1 MTATLINGLTTAES
15 IRNTVKESAAEFF
28 ATHSIKPGLAVILI
42 GENPASLSYVNIK
55 LKRCAEI
62 GIQAELLKF
71 DVNVSEDIVIQAI
84 DSLNARH
91 DIHGIII
98 QLPLPPHLCANTL
111 IEHVSPKKDVDGLHL
126 HNIGAVHSSR
136 PGIIPC
142 TPKGVLALLK
152 TLPIPLKGKHAVVIG
167 RSLIVGRPMAALLL
181 KEHCTV
187 THIHRYSENW
197 TPLTQQ
203 ADIVVVATGV
213 PNLLKAE
220 HIKPGAV
227 IIDVGSTRVIHADGS
242 STFVGDVALDVFQKA
257 GYITP
262 VPGGV
267 GPMTV
272 AMLLQNTVDTAWSQT
287 Q

>member
-1 MTATLINGLTTAES
+1 MNATLINGLTIAEG
-15 IRNTVKESAAEFF
+15 IRNTVKDSATEFL
-28 ATHSIKPGLAVILI
+28 ATQSIHPGLAVILV
-42 GENPASLSYVNIK
+42 GENPSSLSYVDIK

-62 GIQAELLKF
+62 GIHAELLKF
-71 DVNVSEDIVIQAI
+71 DANVSEDAVIQAI

-126 HNIGAVHSSR
+126 HNIGALHSSR